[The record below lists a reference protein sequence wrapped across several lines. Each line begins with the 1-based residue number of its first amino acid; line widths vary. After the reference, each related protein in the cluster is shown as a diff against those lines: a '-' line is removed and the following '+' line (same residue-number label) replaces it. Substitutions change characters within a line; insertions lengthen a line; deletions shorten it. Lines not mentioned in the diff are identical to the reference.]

1 MPAMF
6 ARYNVTSLNDL
17 VTTSQVMLRHL
28 RPHMVGPHNSSKSND
43 NTSSDFA
50 VIFLKS
56 QNAKSF
62 TWTCCQ
68 VTHCLVQWK
77 ITHLLVCIMR
87 IWLKFPMSL
96 TGPRCVIA
104 FRRHLLKNKSFSGQ
118 ILESDLLWEA
128 INCVF
133 CAKEMLFW
141 RFGSPIRFVEAL
153 KSIQLHFVKSEMVQ
167 EPMNSHHCVVHHLK
181 ACTEILKH
189 FHIFLDRKTR

>member
-6 ARYNVTSLNDL
+6 ARNNVTSLNDL

-77 ITHLLVCIMR
+77 ITHLLGV
-87 IWLKFPMSL
+87 L
-96 TGPRCVIA
+96 
-104 FRRHLLKNKSFSGQ
+104 
-118 ILESDLLWEA
+118 
-128 INCVF
+128 CVF
-133 CAKEMLFW
+133 GLNFPCPLL
-141 RFGSPIRFVEAL
+141 G
-153 KSIQLHFVKSEMVQ
+153 
-167 EPMNSHHCVVHHLK
+167 
-181 ACTEILKH
+181 
-189 FHIFLDRKTR
+189 LDVL